1 MGTLGWVVTERAQG
15 ACRDA
20 GNVPFVGWILVSSM
34 CSPSRNS
41 PSHTLTM
48 CLFFFF
54 FWASIRRTWAPQ
66 CVFLLLSK
74 PWLICFTGIALYLCF
89 YRCGFNPWVRKI
101 PWRREWQSTS
111 VFLPGEFH
119 GQRSLVGYSPWGHKE
134 SDMTE
139 RLHFLFF
146 HFVS

>member
-54 FWASIRRTWAPQ
+54 FLGLDQKDLGPTMCLFIVEETLAYMFHRYSIIF
-66 CVFLLLSK
+66 VLL
-74 PWLICFTGIALYLCF
+74 
-89 YRCGFNPWVRKI
+89 
-101 PWRREWQSTS
+101 
-111 VFLPGEFH
+111 
-119 GQRSLVGYSPWGHKE
+119 
-134 SDMTE
+134 
-139 RLHFLFF
+139 
-146 HFVS
+146 